1 MAETPDSLM
10 PFSDPDLVV
19 LRNPVARARFHLSV
33 YQTQFLL
40 EVLAYLKSRPN
51 DRTIEFSLREFNKT
65 LNVNSNNLKHYV
77 NEIRKMVQHVISIPT
92 EERTD
97 GGIRLKEVALIAAIE
112 TDIDG
117 RGEGYIKVEVAD
129 MIKPYFL
136 EIANGQFFSFHKHNA
151 SVLRG
156 KHTISLYMLLKSY
169 QRFGVLTIEYKELR
183 EILTIQPAEYN
194 PFKEFKRW
202 VLEKSRKEMLEKNDI
217 YFDYEPIRASSSRK
231 SEIVKIAFQIK
242 KNPTHNATYAQS
254 KTVKTPPVPFIR
266 SVEAVVFEEPIA
278 ETIAQPLLL
287 SPTEKLLK
295 APKPKKVSAQSKNTE
310 GAVEV
315 AFRISD
321 VGTSASKIR
330 KSKSNIRNT
339 EGSAVGLFASSQA
352 HTSREAMALN
362 VEIERLYRVL
372 DKETPVEV
380 VKIFVDGLKTY
391 GFEEER
397 ILDVLHFAH
406 NRMEKGEKIRNIMG
420 YIKHG
425 LDSGIMGKGLAKM
438 VAQKNQA
445 SRLHGEVA
453 AALKHS
459 NFIAYLQQFYINKG
473 INADSDVKIDFINK
487 SRQVKAMAHFF
498 DEKGQLLEAYK
509 DKFRES
515 LGKRLA
521 AGTRETEQHIFISW
535 YKETHGVDIELV
547 NDKWRLK
554 ATQ

>member
-1 MAETPDSLM
+1 MAETPDPLT
-10 PFSDPDLVV
+10 PFSDPNLVV

-77 NEIRKMVQHVISIPT
+77 NEICKMVQHVISIPT

-169 QRFGVLTIEYKELR
+169 QRLGVLAIEYKELR
-183 EILTIQPAEYN
+183 EILTIQPTEYN

-231 SEIVKIAFQIK
+231 SEIVKITFEIK
-242 KNPTHNATYAQS
+242 KNPTHNATYAQP
-254 KTVKTPPVPFIR
+254 KTVKTPTPPFIR
-266 SVEAVVFEEPIA
+266 SIEAVVFEEPTAAIA
-278 ETIAQPLLL
+278 VQPLQL
-287 SPTEKLLK
+287 PPVEKPK
-295 APKPKKVSAQSKNTE
+295 ITSKPKKSAVQSKNTE
-310 GAVEV
+310 GSADVE
-315 AFRISD
+315 FPISN
-321 VGTSASKIR
+321 VGTSASKTR
-330 KSKSNIRNT
+330 TRTVNIKNT
-339 EGSAVGLFASSQA
+339 EGSAVGLFAPSQA
-352 HTSREAMALN
+352 PVSREAKQLN
-362 VEIERLYRVL
+362 PDIERMYRFF

-420 YIKHG
+420 YLKHG
-425 LDSGIMGKGLAKM
+425 LDTGIMGKGLAKM
-438 VAQKNQA
+438 AAQKNQA
-445 SRLHGEVA
+445 NRLHGEVV

-459 NFIAYLQQFYINKG
+459 NFTAYLQQFYINKG
-473 INADSDVKIDFINK
+473 IDADNDVKIDFINK
-487 SRQVKAMAHFF
+487 SRQVKAMAHLF

-515 LGKRLA
+515 LGKKLA
-521 AGTRETEQHIFISW
+521 AESGETEQRIFIRW
-535 YKETHGVDIELV
+535 YKETQGVEIELV

-554 ATQ
+554 AM

>member
-1 MAETPDSLM
+1 MAETPDPLV
-10 PFSDPDLVV
+10 PFNDPDLVV

-112 TDIDG
+112 TDING

-169 QRFGVLTIEYKELR
+169 QRFGVLTIDYKELR
-183 EILTIQPAEYN
+183 EILTVQPMEYN

-202 VLEKSRKEMLEKNDI
+202 VLEKSRQEMLEKNDI

-231 SEIVKIAFQIK
+231 SEIVKITFQIK
-242 KNPTHNATYAQS
+242 KNPTHKASYAQP
-254 KTVKTPPVPFIR
+254 KTVKPATLPFIR
-266 SVEAVVFEEPIA
+266 SIEAVAFEEPAA
-278 ETIAQPLLL
+278 ETTVQPLLL
-287 SPTEKLLK
+287 PSAET
-295 APKPKKVSAQSKNTE
+295 PKNISNSTKTAALSK
-310 GAVEV
+310 
-315 AFRISD
+315 
-321 VGTSASKIR
+321 
-330 KSKSNIRNT
+330 NT
-339 EGSAVGLFASSQA
+339 EGSAVGLFAPSQA
-352 HTSREAMALN
+352 HTSREAMPLN
-362 VEIERLYRVL
+362 VEIERMYRFF

-380 VKIFVDGLKTY
+380 VKIFVDSLKTY
-391 GFEEER
+391 SFEEER

-425 LDSGIMGKGLAKM
+425 LDTGIMGKGLAKM
-438 VAQKNQA
+438 AEQKNQA
-445 SRLHGEVA
+445 SRLHGEVVA
-453 AALKHS
+453 AQKHS
-459 NFIAYLQQFYINKG
+459 NFTAYLQQFYINKG
-473 INADSDVKIDFINK
+473 IDADNDLKIDFTNK
-487 SRQVKAMAHFF
+487 SRQIKAMAHLF

-521 AGTRETEQHIFISW
+521 AESGETEQLIFIRW
-535 YKETHGVDIELV
+535 YKETQGIDIELV
-547 NDKWRLK
+547 NDKWRIK
-554 ATQ
+554 AM

>member
-1 MAETPDSLM
+1 MAETPDPLV
-10 PFSDPDLVV
+10 PFNDPDLVV

-112 TDIDG
+112 TDING

-169 QRFGVLTIEYKELR
+169 QRFGVLTIDYKELR
-183 EILTIQPAEYN
+183 EILTVQPTEYN

-202 VLEKSRKEMLEKNDI
+202 VLEKSRQEMLEKNDI

-231 SEIVKIAFQIK
+231 SEIIKIAFQIK
-242 KNPTHNATYAQS
+242 KNPTHKATYAQP
-254 KTVKTPPVPFIR
+254 KTAKPATSPFIR
-266 SVEAVVFEEPIA
+266 SIEAVVFEEPAA
-278 ETIAQPLLL
+278 ETTPQPLRLT
-287 SPTEKLLK
+287 PTETLK
-295 APKPKKVSAQSKNTE
+295 TSAKPKKATVKSKNTE
-310 GAVEV
+310 GSVDGG
-315 AFRISD
+315 FPISD
-321 VGTSASKIR
+321 VGTSASKTR
-330 KSKSNIRNT
+330 NRTTNTRNT
-339 EGSAVGLFASSQA
+339 EGSAVGLFAPPQA
-352 HTSREAMALN
+352 NASREAMPLN
-362 VEIERLYRVL
+362 VEIERMYRFF

-420 YIKHG
+420 YMKHG
-425 LDSGIMGKGLAKM
+425 LDTGIMGKGLAKM
-438 VAQKNQA
+438 AEQKNQA
-445 SRLHGEVA
+445 NRLHSEVVT
-453 AALKHS
+453 ALKHS
-459 NFIAYLQQFYINKG
+459 NFTAYLQQFYINKG
-473 INADSDVKIDFINK
+473 IDADNDLKIDFISK

-515 LGKRLA
+515 LGKRLSA
-521 AGTRETEQHIFISW
+521 ESGETEQRIFIRW
-535 YKETHGVDIELV
+535 YKETQGVDIELV

-554 ATQ
+554 VM

>member
-1 MAETPDSLM
+1 MAETPDPLT

-65 LNVNSNNLKHYV
+65 LNVNSNNLKYYV

-169 QRFGVLTIEYKELR
+169 QRFGILTIEYKELR
-183 EILTIQPAEYN
+183 EILTIQPTEYN

-266 SVEAVVFEEPIA
+266 SIEAVVFEEPTAVIA
-278 ETIAQPLLL
+278 AQPSLLL
-287 SPTEKLLK
+287 PTEKPK
-295 APKPKKVSAQSKNTE
+295 IASKPKKTAIQSKNTE
-310 GAVEV
+310 GSV
-315 AFRISD
+315 
-321 VGTSASKIR
+321 
-330 KSKSNIRNT
+330 
-339 EGSAVGLFASSQA
+339 VGLFAPLQA
-352 HTSREAMALN
+352 PASREAIPLN
-362 VEIERLYRVL
+362 PEIERMYRFF
-372 DKETPVEV
+372 DKETPIEV

-425 LDSGIMGKGLAKM
+425 LDTGIMGKGLAKM
-438 VAQKNQA
+438 IEQKNQA
-445 SRLHGEVA
+445 NRLHGEVVA
-453 AALKHS
+453 AFKHS
-459 NFIAYLQQFYINKG
+459 NFTAYLQQFYINKG
-473 INADSDVKIDFINK
+473 IDADNDVKIGFISK

-521 AGTRETEQHIFISW
+521 AESGETEPRIFIRW
-535 YKETHGVDIELV
+535 YKETHGIDIELV

-554 ATQ
+554 AM